1 MDMEKVPMTRDG
13 LTVLETELRTL
24 KNVERLEIIRAIG
37 TAREHGDL
45 KENAEYHAAR
55 ERQSFVEGRITELEG
70 VISCVDVIDPSKLS
84 GDMVRFGATVLLADE
99 DTDEERTYQIVGAY
113 ETDMAQG
120 KISVTSPMARAL
132 IGKELGDSIEVVAP
146 GGVKGYEICKVM
158 FKWSKRLSRETA

>member
-1 MDMEKVPMTRDG
+1 MEKVPMTTNSYA
-13 LTVLETELRTL
+13 LLEEELKKL
-24 KNVERLEIIRAIG
+24 KSDDRPNVIKAIAE
-37 TAREHGDL
+37 AREHGDL
-45 KENAEYHAAR
+45 SENAEYHAAR

-84 GDMVRFGATVLLADE
+84 GALVRFGATVLLADE

-158 FKWSKRLSRETA
+158 FK